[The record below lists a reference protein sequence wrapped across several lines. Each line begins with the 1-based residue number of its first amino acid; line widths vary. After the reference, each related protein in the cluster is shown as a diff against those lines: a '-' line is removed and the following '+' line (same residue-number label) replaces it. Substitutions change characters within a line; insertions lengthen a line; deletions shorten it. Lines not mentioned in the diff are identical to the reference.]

1 MSTLRPFRFGVV
13 AAQAGSGEEWVAVAR
28 HAEELGFSTMLVPDT
43 LGRTL
48 APLTAIACAA
58 APTRR
63 LRVGTYVLVNDF
75 RHPVLLARE
84 AATLDLLSGGR
95 MELGLGVGRP
105 NAAADYAT
113 LGLTFDR
120 GGARVDRL
128 AAALPIIKA
137 QLEREGFPR
146 PVQDPRP
153 PILIAAGGRR
163 MLALAAEHADIVA
176 LAARPDEPEVALA
189 ERVAQL
195 REAAPQRFDSL
206 ELNVNLAAV
215 GAELAPQALAYLQ
228 MDLEELVRVGSSVLL
243 LGSPAEMCEELMRRR
258 EALGVSYFTVP
269 ASSMEVFAPV
279 VEALAGR

>member
-13 AAQAGSGEEWVAVAR
+13 AAQAGSGEEWVAIAR

-43 LGRTL
+43 LGHTL

-58 APTRR
+58 ASTRR

-75 RHPVLLARE
+75 RHAVLVARE

-95 MELGLGVGRP
+95 IELGLGVGRP
-105 NAAADYAT
+105 NAAADYAR
-113 LGLTFDR
+113 LGLPFDR

-137 QLEREGFPR
+137 ELERGGFPR

-176 LAARPDEPEVALA
+176 LAARPDEPEAALA
-189 ERVAQL
+189 ERIAQL
-195 REAAPQRFDSL
+195 REAAPQRFDGL
-206 ELNVNLAAV
+206 EINVNLAAV
-215 GAELAPQALAYLQ
+215 GAELAPQALAYLR
-228 MDLEELVRVGSSVLL
+228 MDLEELVRVGSPVLL
-243 LGSPAEMCEELMRRR
+243 LGSPAEMSEELMRRR

>member
-1 MSTLRPFRFGVV
+1 MTTLHPFRFGVV
-13 AAQAGSGEEWVAVAR
+13 AAQAGSGEEWVTVAR
-28 HAEELGFSTMLVPDT
+28 RAEELGFSTMLIPDT

-48 APLTAIACAA
+48 APLTAIAYAA
-58 APTRR
+58 ASTRR

-75 RHPVLLARE
+75 RHAVLVARE

-95 MELGLGVGRP
+95 IELGLGVGRP
-105 NAAADYAT
+105 NAAADYAR

-128 AAALPIIKA
+128 ASALPIIRA
-137 QLEREGFPR
+137 ELEREGFPR
-146 PVQDPRP
+146 PVQEPRP

-189 ERVAQL
+189 ERIAQL

-243 LGSPAEMCEELMRRR
+243 LGSPTEMCEELVRRR